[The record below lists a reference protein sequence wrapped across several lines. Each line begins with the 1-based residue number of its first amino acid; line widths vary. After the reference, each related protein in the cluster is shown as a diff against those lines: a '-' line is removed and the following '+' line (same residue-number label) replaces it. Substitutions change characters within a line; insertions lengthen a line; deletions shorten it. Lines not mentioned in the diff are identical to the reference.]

1 MKVVHA
7 ADLHLDSPLTGLTP
21 YEGAPLDEVRSA
33 TRRAL
38 AALVDLCVDEA
49 AARLLIAGDLYDG
62 DFRDYATAL
71 SFAEQMARLSDCGTQ
86 VVWLRGNHDAANRI
100 TKHLRTAE
108 HVTELSPSHPDT
120 VVFEPLGLAVHGQ
133 GYARRDVTE
142 NLVQRYPNPRSDLLN
157 VGLLHTALDGREGHA
172 PYAPCTLSDLT
183 ARGYDYWALGHV
195 HTREVLATDPY
206 IVFAGNLQ
214 GRHARETGPKGATVV
229 EIDTGRIT
237 SVTPRVLD
245 VVRWETATVDATD
258 RSHLLDVVDAAANR
272 IDDLTQNAD
281 GRLLAT
287 RVVVVGRTA
296 AHGALA
302 ARQHQ
307 LENELRAYAIE
318 RGDVY
323 IERVIVK
330 TTGHV
335 TAEALAERRDAV
347 ADLFRS
353 VAEARED
360 SEVLA
365 ALRREV
371 LTPLTGVAAEL
382 LREEELDFREVLADA
397 EQLLAG
403 RLLEGGEEKA

>member
-1 MKVVHA
+1 
-7 ADLHLDSPLTGLTP
+7 
-21 YEGAPLDEVRSA
+21 
-33 TRRAL
+33 
-38 AALVDLCVDEA
+38 
-49 AARLLIAGDLYDG
+49 
-62 DFRDYATAL
+62 
-71 SFAEQMARLSDCGTQ
+71 
-86 VVWLRGNHDAANRI
+86 
-100 TKHLRTAE
+100 
-108 HVTELSPSHPDT
+108 
-120 VVFEPLGLAVHGQ
+120 
-133 GYARRDVTE
+133 
-142 NLVQRYPNPRSDLLN
+142 
-157 VGLLHTALDGREGHA
+157 
-172 PYAPCTLSDLT
+172 
-183 ARGYDYWALGHV
+183 
-195 HTREVLATDPY
+195 
-206 IVFAGNLQ
+206 
-214 GRHARETGPKGATVV
+214 VV

-245 VVRWETATVDATD
+245 VVRWETAMVDATD

-272 IDDLTQNAD
+272 IDDLIQDAD